1 MKLWHLA
8 ALVAVAA
15 ALLVA
20 VAFLALRPAAVPAVP
35 PPVGPQGSV
44 LLIPGYGGGTDQLEQ
59 LSAWLESDGI
69 RSQIL
74 PIGDGTGDLRGYA
87 VQAQEWA
94 AARMAAGEPPPD
106 VIGYS
111 AGGVTARTAVTG
123 RPELF
128 RRMITL
134 ASPHQGTGAAVL
146 GEFVNACPE
155 ACRQLQPESD
165 LLESLPVPDGPRNW
179 LSIWSDDDQ
188 TIRPPESSEL
198 EGASNYRIQEYC
210 DVREIGHGE
219 VPLDPQSKAAVAAF
233 MAGAPLPTTCAT
245 G

>member
-1 MKLWHLA
+1 MRLWHLVA
-8 ALVAVAA
+8 VVAVAA
-15 ALLVA
+15 AVLAGVA
-20 VAFLALRPAAVPAVP
+20 LYALRPAEVPAAA

-44 LLIPGYGGGTDQLEQ
+44 LLIPGYGGGTGQLEQ
-59 LSAWLESDGI
+59 LSDWLKADGI
-69 RSQIL
+69 RAQIL
-74 PIGDGTGDLRGYA
+74 PVEDGTGDLRGYA
-87 VQAQEWA
+87 AQAQDWA
-94 AARMAAGEPPPD
+94 AARIAAGEPAPD

-123 RPELF
+123 RPDLF

-165 LLESLPVPDGPRNW
+165 LLESLQAPDGMQNW

-198 EGASNYRIQEYC
+198 EGASNYRIQDYC
-210 DVREIGHGE
+210 DVREIGHGQ
-219 VPLDPQSKAAVAAF
+219 VPLDPQSKAAMAAF
-233 MAGAPLPTTCAT
+233 MSGAPLPTTCAM